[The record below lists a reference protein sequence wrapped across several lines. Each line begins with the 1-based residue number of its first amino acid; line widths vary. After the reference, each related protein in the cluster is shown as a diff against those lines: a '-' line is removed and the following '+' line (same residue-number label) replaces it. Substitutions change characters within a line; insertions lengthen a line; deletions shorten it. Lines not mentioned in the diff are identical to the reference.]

1 MTGKSM
7 ELNIQ
12 LFAEGGS
19 GEGSGASAAVAQPQ
33 TSGDGG
39 VPATSSPAAGEKKNS
54 EFGVQNAEE
63 DSSTKTGDHAGF
75 APTDEGGANGTS
87 DSEEAALDLF
97 FEEHP
102 ELKKVNDKRN
112 DMRTQKA
119 IQKRL
124 YQESKSQK
132 PINDIIDK
140 MMVLHGAK
148 NVEEL
153 SAKLNKTLPQ
163 EFAVNRGL
171 NGEVGEEMFNLQ
183 LERMQENRMREYYE
197 KRAMV
202 EREMQKWR
210 KESEEIKAIYPEFNL
225 EDELQNP
232 DFARLISTTDE
243 RYRMPM
249 KQIYEML
256 HHDDLMK
263 AAEKRAAEAYS
274 RSVNANKQ
282 RPPENGT
289 GNQNAVSG
297 AFNVSKLSKKDRA
310 DLAKRAGRGE
320 IITL

>member
-1 MTGKSM
+1 MTGNSM

-19 GEGSGASAAVAQPQ
+19 GEGSGVSAAVAQPQ

-39 VPATSSPAAGEKKNS
+39 VSATSSPAAGEKKNS
-54 EFGVQNAEE
+54 GFGVQNAEG
-63 DSSTKTGDHAGF
+63 DSSAKTGDHAGF
-75 APTDEGGANGTS
+75 TPTDDSGVGNAGS
-87 DSEEAALDLF
+87 SEEAALDLF
-97 FEEHP
+97 FEKHP

-112 DMRTQKA
+112 DMKTQKA

-132 PINDIIDK
+132 PINDILDK
-140 MMVLHGAK
+140 LMVLHGAK

-153 SAKLNKTLPQ
+153 SVKLNKTLPQ

-171 NGEVGEEMFNLQ
+171 DGEVGEEMFNLQ
-183 LERMQENRMREYYE
+183 FEKMQENRMREYYE
-197 KRAMV
+197 KQAKV
-202 EREMQKWR
+202 ERQMQAWR
-210 KESEEIKAIYPEFNL
+210 NEAKEIMAIYPEFNL

-232 DFARLISTTDE
+232 DFARLISATDE

-274 RSVNANKQ
+274 KSVNANKQ
-282 RPPENGT
+282 RPNENGT

>member
-1 MTGKSM
+1 MTGNSM

-19 GEGSGASAAVAQPQ
+19 GEGSGVSAAVAQPQ

-54 EFGVQNAEE
+54 ETTPQSPEG
-63 DSSTKTGDHAGF
+63 DSS
-75 APTDEGGANGTS
+75 PTSGADGASGSEGVTL
-87 DSEEAALDLF
+87 DSFLEK
-97 FEEHP
+97 HP
-102 ELKKVNDKRN
+102 ELKREMNE
-112 DMRTQKA
+112 RTQKA

-132 PINDIIDK
+132 PINDILDK
-140 MMVLHGAK
+140 LMVLHGAK
-148 NVEEL
+148 SVEEL
-153 SAKLNKTLPQ
+153 SVKLNKTLPQ
-163 EFAVNRGL
+163 EFAMNRGL
-171 NGEVGEEMFNLQ
+171 DGEVGEEMFNLQ
-183 LERMQENRMREYYE
+183 FEKMQENRMREYYE
-197 KRAMV
+197 KQAKV
-202 EREMQKWR
+202 EKQMQAWR
-210 KESEEIKAIYPEFNL
+210 KEAEEIMAIYPEFNL

-232 DFARLISTTDE
+232 DFARLISATDE

-249 KQIYEML
+249 KQIYEMI
-256 HHDDLMK
+256 HHDELMK
-263 AAEKRAAEAYS
+263 AAEKRVAEAYS
-274 RSVNANKQ
+274 KSVNANKQ